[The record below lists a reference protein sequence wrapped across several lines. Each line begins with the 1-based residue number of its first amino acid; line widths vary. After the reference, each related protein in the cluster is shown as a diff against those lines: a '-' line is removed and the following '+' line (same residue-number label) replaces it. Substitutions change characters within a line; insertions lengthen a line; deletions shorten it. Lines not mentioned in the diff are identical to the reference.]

1 MIPKK
6 TTIST
11 DDLFLMLEKEENIF
25 DNWNELSQC
34 MNVESFHNY
43 LYNLISNKNIS
54 IQKVGVKA
62 FLSRSFVYQIF
73 SGARIPNRDIIL
85 RIALVLNI
93 SLDETQRL
101 LKLANRGGLY
111 PKMKRDAVIIYAL
124 NNHWGLEQTDEAL
137 IDLGQES
144 LL

>member
-111 PKMKRDAVIIYAL
+111 PKMKRDAVIIYA
-124 NNHWGLEQTDEAL
+124 
-137 IDLGQES
+137 
-144 LL
+144 